1 MINKQLIYLLFTSQT
16 SQFSDDQVIDDQVI
30 NKQLIYLLFTS
41 QTSQFSDDQVINKQL
56 IYLLFTSQTSQAI
69 RRRQFSADT
78 AIHCSN
84 RVFLF
89 QLSKPPPP
97 CTTTTTTTTT
107 TAITEARANPPLI
120 TSQALTKQTRPHGD
134 TGNNTIFLSVLSG
147 Q

>member
-1 MINKQLIYLLFTSQT
+1 MINKQLIYLLFASQT
-16 SQFSDDQVIDDQVI
+16 SLFSDDQVI

-41 QTSQFSDDQVINKQL
+41 QTSLFSDDQVINKQL

-69 RRRQFSADT
+69 HRRQFSVDT

-89 QLSKPPPP
+89 QLSKPPPPPPP